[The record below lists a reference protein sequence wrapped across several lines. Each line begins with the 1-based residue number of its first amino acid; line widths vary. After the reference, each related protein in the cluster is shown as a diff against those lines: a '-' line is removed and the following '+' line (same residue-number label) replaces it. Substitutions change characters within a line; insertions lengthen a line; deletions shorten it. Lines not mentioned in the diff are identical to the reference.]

1 MARSN
6 MLDGF
11 SFRCETEFHRLIKIM
26 SLFDTKNGTIDMTI
40 ALYLELEKTRHR
52 TEIAKETT
60 IKGISD
66 VHLKWIKLYEKKIAT
81 KIKGKKPKITIGEE
95 LPKENVWENA

>member
-11 SFRCETEFHRLIKIM
+11 SFRCETELHRLIKIM
-26 SLFDTKNGTIDMTI
+26 GLFDTKNDAIDITI
-40 ALYLELEKTRHR
+40 ALFLELEKTRHR

-60 IKGISD
+60 IKGISE
-66 VHLKWIKLYEKKIAT
+66 VHEKWVKLYTKKIAT
-81 KIKGKKPKITIGEE
+81 KIKDSQPKITIGEE
-95 LPKENVWENA
+95 LPKDEVWQNA

>member
-26 SLFDTKNGTIDMTI
+26 SLFDTKNDAIDITI
-40 ALYLELEKTRHR
+40 ALFLELEKTRHR

>member
-26 SLFDTKNGTIDMTI
+26 SLFDTKNDAIDITI
-40 ALYLELEKTRHR
+40 ALFLELEKTRHR

-60 IKGISD
+60 IKGISE
-66 VHLKWIKLYEKKIAT
+66 VHEKWVKLYTKKIAT
-81 KIKGKKPKITIGEE
+81 KIKDTKPKITIGEE
-95 LPKENVWENA
+95 IEKENVWQNA